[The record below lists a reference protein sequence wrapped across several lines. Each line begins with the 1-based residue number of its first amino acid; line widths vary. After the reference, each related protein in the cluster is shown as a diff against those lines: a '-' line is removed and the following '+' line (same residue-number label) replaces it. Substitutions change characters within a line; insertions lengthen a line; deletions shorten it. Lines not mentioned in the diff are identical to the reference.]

1 MSILLA
7 AIVASSV
14 AFQAQSQA
22 DAQKKDSTKKDTTKG
37 ASISISISSGP
48 VRRGDT
54 ITVVKDS
61 TDSAIVGEQRRRR
74 HSYSRRLPVTAKVL
88 ATAFRDPTA
97 RELLE
102 RARLSRM
109 SQDSALLSYDATAYQ
124 RISAGMGFSRI
135 GRDRLIFRTENVSR
149 VRWQRGIGAWIDVK
163 GQRTAIPIAPA
174 EAQEEAQQD
183 MAEEADM
190 AAIPYYPGYEALWIG
205 TGAARSSVD
214 EREFVHPLARG
225 SEAYYQYESGDSIDI
240 RLPDKST
247 IKLRELRVRPRE
259 PKWNLVVG
267 SLWFD
272 TKSGQLVRA
281 AYRFAAPL
289 DIWEVAKQDDPH
301 AQDDIPKWVMPMIS
315 PMHAQVSAVAIE
327 YGLYEGRFWL
337 PRLRAAEGGAQVSFM
352 RVPFKMEQSFKYAS
366 VNGRDSLPGPVVVA
380 SQLRLDTLP
389 DSVANHMR
397 DSLRALRH
405 ARRDSIREGLLK
417 APPSECDTSEYR
429 VMRHTEGWRDGVQLQ
444 TAYRVPC
451 DIKKLANSPDLP
463 GSIFDAGEEVFGAK
477 ERDALIAEALSLGAQ
492 PPFLLGTGHLP
503 PPTLRWG
510 SEYMRYNRVEG
521 FSVGG
526 EAEQQLGG
534 GYNARAV
541 GRIGFADFEP
551 NVDLTVER
559 TNLEKTYALTGYN
572 RLVAANDW
580 GNPLSFGSSVSA
592 LLFGRDEGF
601 YYRSTGVELTRTRDP
616 RSDGAHVDWRLFFEN
631 ERTAKQKTD
640 FSLGPSFIPNIV
652 AENEQ
657 YVGTGLRVNHTA
669 GLDPR
674 GLRLLTDIR
683 LEAATALSKNDS
695 LWNRYARG
703 AADFTLS
710 HGLPSHLIGAVTLS
724 GGTTVGTV
732 PTQRLWYLGGAQT
745 VRGQRPDTAQSGN
758 AYWLTRTELA
768 YDAGGIRPSLFSDIG
783 WTGDRALLYKDQL
796 GRPMSGVGVGSS
808 FMDGLFRFD
817 VARGLY
823 PQKRVRVDMYVE
835 ARF

>member
-1 MSILLA
+1 MSIFLA
-7 AIVASSV
+7 AIAVSSV
-14 AFQAQSQA
+14 ALQVPQ
-22 DAQKKDSTKKDTTKG
+22 AQKKDSLKRDSAGG
-37 ASISISISSGP
+37 AISITSGSGP
-48 VRRGDT
+48 NRRGDT

-61 TDSAIVGEQRRRR
+61 TDSVIVGEQQRRS
-74 HSYSRRLPVTAKVL
+74 HNYSRRLPVTARVL
-88 ATAFRDPTA
+88 ATAFKDQTA
-97 RELLE
+97 RDLLA
-102 RARLSRM
+102 RARISRL

-149 VRWQRGIGAWIDVK
+149 VRWQRGIGAWVDVK
-163 GQRTAIPIAPA
+163 GQRTAIPIAPKEA
-174 EAQEEAQQD
+174 QDEAQED

-190 AAIPYYPGYEALWIG
+190 AAIPYYPGYEALWVMG
-205 TGAARSSVD
+205 EAARTSVD
-214 EREFVHPLARG
+214 EREFVHPLAKG
-225 SEAYYQYESGDSIDI
+225 SEAYYQYESGDSIEI
-240 RLPDKST
+240 RLPDKSSV
-247 IKLRELRVRPRE
+247 KLRELRVRPRE

-267 SLWFD
+267 SFWFD

-281 AYRFAAPL
+281 AYRFAAPI

-301 AQDDIPKWVMPMIS
+301 STDDVPRWVMPMIS
-315 PMHAQVSAVAIE
+315 PMHGQISAVAIE
-327 YGLYEGRFWL
+327 YGLYEGHFWL
-337 PRLRAAEGGAQVSFM
+337 PRLRAAEGSAQVSFM

-366 VNGRDSLPGPVVVA
+366 VNAAESLPGPVVVA
-380 SQLRLDTLP
+380 NQLRLDTLP

-397 DSLRALRH
+397 DSLRELRH
-405 ARRDSIREGLLK
+405 ARRDSVREGLLK
-417 APPSECDTSEYR
+417 APPSQCDTSAYR
-429 VMRHTEGWRDGVQLQ
+429 IVRHSEGWRNGVQLQ

-451 DIKKLANSPDLP
+451 DVKKLANSPDLP
-463 GSIFDAGEEVFGAK
+463 GSIFDPGEEVFGAK

-492 PPFLLGTGHLP
+492 PPFLLGSGRLP
-503 PPTLRWG
+503 PPTLKWG
-510 SEYMRYNRVEG
+510 AQYMRYNRVEG
-521 FSVGG
+521 FSIGG

-534 GYNARAV
+534 GYNARAL
-541 GRIGFADFEP
+541 GRIGLADVQP
-551 NVDLTVER
+551 NVELSVER
-559 TNLEKTYALTGYN
+559 TNLEKTYSLTGYN

-601 YYRSTGVELTRTRDP
+601 YYRTTGVELTRTRDP
-616 RSDGAHVDWRLFFEN
+616 RSDGAHIDWRLFFEN

-657 YVGTGLRVNHTA
+657 YVGTGLRVNHTT

-674 GLRLLTDIR
+674 GLRLLTDVR
-683 LEAATALSKNDS
+683 LEAATAVSRSDT

-703 AADFTLS
+703 GADFTLS
-710 HGLPSHLIGAVTLS
+710 HGLPKQLLGAVTLS
-724 GGTTVGTV
+724 GGTSVGTV

-768 YDAGGIRPSLFSDIG
+768 YDAGGFRPSLFGDIG
-783 WTGDRALLYKDQL
+783 WTGDRTLLYKNEI
-796 GRPMSGVGVGSS
+796 GRPMSGVGLGSS

-823 PQKRVRVDMYVE
+823 PQKRIRVDMYVE

>member
-1 MSILLA
+1 MSILVA
-7 AIVASSV
+7 AILASSV
-14 AFQAQSQA
+14 ALQAQAQSG
-22 DAQKKDSTKKDTTKG
+22 AQKKDSTRKDSTNSAG
-37 ASISISISSGP
+37 VSITIGGGP
-48 VRRGDT
+48 HRRGDT

-61 TDSAIVGEQRRRR
+61 TDSATLSEQRRKR
-74 HSYSRRLPVTAKVL
+74 HNYSRRLPITAQVL
-88 ATAFRDPTA
+88 ATAFHDQTA

-102 RARLSRM
+102 RARTSRL

-149 VRWQRGIGAWIDVK
+149 VRWERGTGAWIDVK

-183 MAEEADM
+183 MADEPDM
-190 AAIPYYPGYEALWIG
+190 AAIPYYPGYEPLWIG
-205 TGAARSSVD
+205 AGSMKSTVD
-214 EREFVHPLARG
+214 ERELVHPLAKG
-225 SEAYYQYESGDSIDI
+225 SEAYYTYASGDSINI
-240 RLPDKST
+240 RLPDKTT
-247 IKLRELRVRPRE
+247 IKLRELKVRPRE

-281 AYRFAAPL
+281 AYRFAAPM
-289 DIWEVAKQDDPH
+289 DVWEIATQDDPH

-315 PMHAQVSAVAIE
+315 PIHAQVSAVAIE

-337 PRLRAAEGGAQVSFM
+337 PRLRAAEASAQVSFM
-352 RVPFKMEQSFKYAS
+352 RVPVKMEQSFNYTS
-366 VNGRDSLPGPVVVA
+366 VNALDSLPGPVIVA
-380 SQLRLDTLP
+380 NQLRLDTLP
-389 DSVANHMR
+389 DSVAEHMR
-397 DSLRALRH
+397 DSLRELRH
-405 ARRDSIREGLLK
+405 ARRDSVRHGLLK
-417 APPSECDTSEYR
+417 APPSQCDTSAYR
-429 VMRHTEGWRDGVQLQ
+429 IVRHTEGSHEGVPLK

-451 DIKKLANSPDLP
+451 DVNKLANSPDLP

-477 ERDALIAEALSLGAQ
+477 ERDALISEALSLGAQ
-492 PPFLLGTGHLP
+492 PPFLLGSGRLP
-503 PPTLRWG
+503 PPTLHWG
-510 SEYMRYNRVEG
+510 AEYMRYNRVEG
-521 FSVGG
+521 LSIGG
-526 EAEQQLGG
+526 AAEQQLGG

-551 NVDLTVER
+551 NVELTVER
-559 TNLEKTYALTGYN
+559 TNLEKTYGLTGYN

-601 YYRSTGVELTRTRDP
+601 YYRTTGVELTRTRDP

-652 AENEQ
+652 AEDEQ
-657 YVGTGLRVNHTA
+657 YVGTGLHVNHTA
-669 GLDPR
+669 GRDPR
-674 GLRLLTDIR
+674 GFQVLTDIR
-683 LEAATALSKNDS
+683 LEAATALSRTDS

-703 AADFTLS
+703 GADFTFS
-710 HGLPSHLIGAVTLS
+710 HGLPAQLLGALTLS
-724 GGTTVGTV
+724 GGTSVGTV

-745 VRGQRPDTAQSGN
+745 VRGQRPDTAQRGN

-768 YDAGGIRPSLFSDIG
+768 YDAQLVRPALFSDIG
-783 WTGDRALLYKDQL
+783 WTGDRQLLYKNQL
-796 GRPMSGVGVGSS
+796 GRPMSGVGVGAS
-808 FMDGLFRFD
+808 FMQGLFRFD

-823 PQKRVRVDMYVE
+823 PQQRVRVDMYVE

>member
-1 MSILLA
+1 MSILLT
-7 AIVASSV
+7 AIVASSIALQV
-14 AFQAQSQA
+14 PQA
-22 DAQKKDSTKKDTTKG
+22 AQKKDSAKKDSTKG
-37 ASISISISSGP
+37 ASISISIGGGP
-48 VRRGDT
+48 ARRGDT

-74 HSYSRRLPVTAKVL
+74 RSYSRRLPVTAQVL
-88 ATAFRDPTA
+88 ATAFRDQTA
-97 RELLE
+97 RQLLE
-102 RARLSRM
+102 RARISRM
-109 SQDSALLSYDATAYQ
+109 SQDSALLSYDATTYQ
-124 RISAGMGFSRI
+124 RISAGMGFSKI

-149 VRWQRGIGAWIDVK
+149 VRWQSGIGAWVDVK
-163 GQRTAIPIAPA
+163 GQRTAIPIAPD
-174 EAQEEAQQD
+174 EAQEEAQED

-205 TGAARSSVD
+205 TSTARASVD

-225 SEAYYQYESGDSIDI
+225 SEAYYKYESGDSIDI

-289 DIWEVAKQDDPH
+289 DIWEVAKEDDPH
-301 AQDDIPKWVMPMIS
+301 SQDDIPKWVMPLIS

-337 PRLRAAEGGAQVSFM
+337 PRLRAAEGSAQVSFM

-366 VNGRDSLPGPVVVA
+366 VNARDSLPGPVVVA

-397 DSLRALRH
+397 DSLRALRR
-405 ARRDSIREGLLK
+405 ARRDSIRQGLLK
-417 APPSECDTSEYR
+417 EPPGQCDTSAFR
-429 VMRHTEGWRDGVQLQ
+429 VIRHSEGWGDGPRLQ

-451 DIKKLANSPDLP
+451 DVKKLANSPDLP
-463 GSIFDAGEEVFGAK
+463 GSIFDPGEEVFGAK
-477 ERDALIAEALSLGAQ
+477 ERDALIAQALSLGAQ
-492 PPFLLGTGHLP
+492 PPFLLGSGHLP
-503 PPTLRWG
+503 PPTFRWG
-510 SEYMRYNRVEG
+510 SEYMRYNRIEG
-521 FSVGG
+521 FSIGG
-526 EAEQQLGG
+526 AAEQQLGA

-551 NVDLTVER
+551 NVELSIER
-559 TNLEKTYALTGYN
+559 TNLEKTYSLTGYN

-580 GNPLSFGSSVSA
+580 GNPLSFGSSLSA

-601 YYRSTGVELTRTRDP
+601 YYRTTGVELTRTRDP
-616 RSDGAHVDWRLFFEN
+616 RSDGAHIAWRVFFEN

-652 AENEQ
+652 AQNEQ
-657 YVGTGLRVNHTA
+657 YIGTGLRVNHTA

-674 GLRLLTDIR
+674 GFRLLSDVR
-683 LEAATALSKNDS
+683 LEAATALSKDDS
-695 LWNRYARG
+695 VWNRYARAG
-703 AADFTLS
+703 GDFTFS

-724 GGTTVGTV
+724 GGTSVGTV
-732 PTQRLWYLGGAQT
+732 PTQRFWYLGGAQT

-768 YDAGGIRPSLFSDIG
+768 YDAGGVRPSLFSDIG
-783 WTGDRALLYKDQL
+783 WTGDRALLYKNQI

-823 PQKRVRVDMYVE
+823 PEKRIRVDMYVE